1 MADRRSSPR
10 EPVRRSPLSHEGGPT
25 PMTRSSQAVLEEVPT
40 KRISAPTPMPNRAGR
55 RASLT
60 RQMSDTLNQFR
71 ETREGG
77 GSSPTSP
84 SLDERMEPDSPDG
97 DLVSKVQGGRRG
109 EEEAAASGS
118 RHAECGVTCGDEQL
132 GEPEE
137 VSACLRAGSKGGSG
151 VTQARLPKGL
161 INMVCHQTV

>member
-1 MADRRSSPR
+1 
-10 EPVRRSPLSHEGGPT
+10 
-25 PMTRSSQAVLEEVPT
+25 MTRSSPAVLEEVPT

-84 SLDERMEPDSPDG
+84 SLDERMEPDSPDV
-97 DLVSKVQGGRRG
+97 DLVSKVQGATERASDLKKQLEDYKAMSEADRSSMGDREQGQRG
-109 EEEAAASGS
+109 
-118 RHAECGVTCGDEQL
+118 GVAID
-132 GEPEE
+132 
-137 VSACLRAGSKGGSG
+137 
-151 VTQARLPKGL
+151 ARGA
-161 INMVCHQTV
+161 

>member
-1 MADRRSSPR
+1 
-10 EPVRRSPLSHEGGPT
+10 
-25 PMTRSSQAVLEEVPT
+25 MTRSSPAVLEEVPT

-97 DLVSKVQGGRRG
+97 DLVSKVQGATERASDLKKQLEARGR
-109 EEEAAASGS
+109 AF
-118 RHAECGVTCGDEQL
+118 
-132 GEPEE
+132 
-137 VSACLRAGSKGGSG
+137 
-151 VTQARLPKGL
+151 
-161 INMVCHQTV
+161 